1 MFVSVSDEYKVSGI
15 IIVIVTARHVSELD
29 PPVPGAGAGEPP
41 GDQGQ
46 AEHLGLQPPVLL

>member
-15 IIVIVTARHVSELD
+15 IIVIVTALHVSELD
-29 PPVPGAGAGEPP
+29 PPVPGAGEPP